1 VPDGGKTHPGAFTE
15 PESEQPAG
23 GSVNFAPETADAYQL
38 FELNNSEVAAQFR
51 QGAYDVGLSVSEV
64 AILSEQMTQ
73 PDAIWTEPE
82 CDKALAS
89 MWGSLQEITRHM
101 EVIAE
106 AFAPEIE
113 KYWDLL
119 DSGLGNNPTFLN
131 LLYQAA
137 QRRTGKY

>member
-1 VPDGGKTHPGAFTE
+1 MPATGQTDPAASGEA
-15 PESEQPAG
+15 ESGQPAE
-23 GSVNFAPETADAYQL
+23 GSVNFAPADPAEYTL
-38 FELNNSEVAAQFR
+38 PELNNHEVSAQFR
-51 QGAYDVGLSVSEV
+51 QGAHDVGLSVSEV
-64 AILSEQMTQ
+64 EILGEQLTQ